1 MANSDPKPKLKF
13 PTEFPLK
20 VVGVEAEDFTEMVT
34 AIVKKHVPDLDSRE
48 ITSRL
53 SSGGKYRSVSFQFIA
68 KSKEQMD
75 ELYREL
81 TANERIKWVL

>member
-1 MANSDPKPKLKF
+1 MAESDPKPKLKF
-13 PTEFPLK
+13 PVEFPLK
-20 VVGVEAEDFTEMVT
+20 VIGIQAEDFPALVT
-34 AIVKKHVPDLDSRE
+34 AIVKKHVPNLDERE
-48 ITSRL
+48 VSHRL
-53 SSGGKYRSVSFQFIA
+53 SSNGKYCSVSFLFIA